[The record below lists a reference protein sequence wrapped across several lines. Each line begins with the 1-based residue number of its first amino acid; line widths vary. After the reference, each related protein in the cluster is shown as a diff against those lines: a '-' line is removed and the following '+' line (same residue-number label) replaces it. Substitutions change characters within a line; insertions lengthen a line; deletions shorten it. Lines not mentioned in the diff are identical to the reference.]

1 MKKLTQKLLAVLALT
16 TVSAFAAGCSFL
28 EGIFP
33 SNTSSPVE
41 SSSSSVATPGDSST
55 PDPTARPKVT
65 FNANEGVLEGDSEM
79 EVDENG
85 NITDDAKAKVNTVLH
100 QTFRPEF
107 LNRLD
112 EIVFYKPL
120 TRDNISHIVDLLTAG
135 LAKRLEEKNLKL
147 TITPAA
153 KELIIDESFDPVFGA
168 RPMKRYI
175 QSHLETLIA
184 RALLAGD
191 FSDGATI
198 TVDNVDGE
206 LKIA

>member
-1 MKKLTQKLLAVLALT
+1 MR
-16 TVSAFAAGCSFL
+16 SCS
-28 EGIFP
+28 
-33 SNTSSPVE
+33 
-41 SSSSSVATPGDSST
+41 
-55 PDPTARPKVT
+55 
-65 FNANEGVLEGDSEM
+65 
-79 EVDENG
+79 
-85 NITDDAKAKVNTVLH
+85 
-100 QTFRPEF
+100 
-107 LNRLD
+107 
-112 EIVFYKPL
+112 
-120 TRDNISHIVDLLTAG
+120 ISRLLTAG

>member
-1 MKKLTQKLLAVLALT
+1 M
-16 TVSAFAAGCSFL
+16 
-28 EGIFP
+28 
-33 SNTSSPVE
+33 
-41 SSSSSVATPGDSST
+41 
-55 PDPTARPKVT
+55 
-65 FNANEGVLEGDSEM
+65 
-79 EVDENG
+79 
-85 NITDDAKAKVNTVLH
+85 
-100 QTFRPEF
+100 
-107 LNRLD
+107 
-112 EIVFYKPL
+112 
-120 TRDNISHIVDLLTAG
+120 LTAG